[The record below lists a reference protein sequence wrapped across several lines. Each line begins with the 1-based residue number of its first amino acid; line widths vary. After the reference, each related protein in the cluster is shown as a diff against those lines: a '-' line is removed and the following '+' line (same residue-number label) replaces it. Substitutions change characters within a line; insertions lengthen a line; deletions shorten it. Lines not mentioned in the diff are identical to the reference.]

1 MLFVLAVSALSLI
14 SVPESQPVY
23 VLEHPGV
30 AFGWLPEEMDPPV
43 EGVLQEDAGVI
54 TSTETESG
62 AQYKLH
68 YWMEELE
75 PNTRKDEWLENR
87 FRDILPPE
95 LFSSMLIGEVDW
107 TETSMESPFRETES
121 LGLATIL
128 NFNILDEEYAVAA
141 RGKACAV
148 FTDDYSILIY
158 GMIPDTAE
166 GDIHE
171 NFNRLL
177 ANIYSVEE

>member
-1 MLFVLAVSALSLI
+1 MLLVLAISALSLI

-23 VLEHPGV
+23 VLDLPGV
-30 AFGWLPEEMDPPV
+30 VFDWLPEEMDPPV
-43 EGVLQEDAGVI
+43 EGILQEDAGVI
-54 TSTETESG
+54 TSAETESG
-62 AQYKLH
+62 TQYKLH

-87 FRDILPPE
+87 FRDIVPPE
-95 LFSSMLIGEVDW
+95 LFSSMVIGDVDW
-107 TETSMESPFRETES
+107 TETSMESPFRETAS

-141 RGKACAV
+141 RGMACAV
-148 FTDDYSILIY
+148 FTDDYSILLY
-158 GMIPDTAE
+158 GFVPVTAE

-171 NFNRLL
+171 NFNRILG
-177 ANIYSVEE
+177 NIYSVEE